1 MTRDF
6 RFDRV
11 DDTDSRLVWAYR
23 EIDLVCKNDFREA
36 LDCNQP
42 RLVDVG

>member
-23 EIDLVCKNDFREA
+23 EIDL
-36 LDCNQP
+36 
-42 RLVDVG
+42 DVWSPSINRSLK